1 MSEVNPVA
9 YTEALRYSGP
19 PPNLFEGGTR
29 DLRAP
34 SRAAL
39 IRFLVD
45 LAALRDAALRR

>member
-29 DLRAP
+29 DLP
-34 SRAAL
+34 SA
-39 IRFLVD
+39 IESGIHSGLVD